1 MLHFS
6 RTRVFFWGAPGLPLT
21 VTDRFRLDGRTALV
35 TGAGRGIGRACAIA
49 LAQAGAEVWLIA
61 RTRDEIEQAAA
72 EIRAA
77 GGKAH
82 AVACDVLSAAEVKK
96 VVMAMPVLDVLVNN
110 AGSNIPEP
118 FVEVSE
124 AHLDRLLDLNVRAA
138 FLVAQAAAKKMLEAP
153 ERRQRG
159 GAILHM
165 SSQMG
170 HVGAVNRTVYCMT
183 KHALEG
189 LTKAMAAL
197 GSFNYNAAKAA
208 VIMMTRSAA
217 LELAPHGIR
226 VVSIAPTFVET
237 PLYNQLAAAKPGF
250 AQWVKERIPAGGVGR
265 AEDVASAV
273 VFAASP
279 AAALVTGSSLLVDG
293 GWTAQ

>member
-1 MLHFS
+1 MWFLDPLLRGSRARERGVVLSLDFS
-6 RTRVFFWGAPGLPLT
+6 LK
-21 VTDRFRLDGRTALV
+21 GRTALV

-49 LAQAGAEVWLIA
+49 LAQAGAEVWLTA
-61 RTRDEIEQAAA
+61 RTRVEVEAAA
-72 EIRAA
+72 SDIRAA
-77 GGKAH
+77 GSKAH
-82 AVACDVLSAAEVKK
+82 AVALDVTDSKRLKEAIAAL
-96 VVMAMPVLDVLVNN
+96 PVLDVLVNN

-124 AHLDRLLDLNVRAA
+124 EHLDRLMELNVRAA
-138 FLVAQAAAKKMLEAP
+138 FLAAQAAARKMLEAP
-153 ERRQRG
+153 DRLQRG
-159 GAILHM
+159 GAIINM

-189 LTKAMAAL
+189 LTKAMA
-197 GSFNYNAAKAA
+197 
-208 VIMMTRSAA
+208 
-217 LELAPHGIR
+217 LELAPRGIR

-237 PLYNQLAAAKPGF
+237 PLTRPMMARPDF
-250 AQWVKERIPAGGVGR
+250 AQWVQERIPSGRVGQP
-265 AEDVASAV
+265 EDVAAAV

>member
-1 MLHFS
+1 MNTTDLFS
-6 RTRVFFWGAPGLPLT
+6 LQ
-21 VTDRFRLDGRTALV
+21 GRSALV
-35 TGAGRGIGRACAIA
+35 TGGSRGIGRMIA
-49 LAQAGAEVWLIA
+49 EGFLAQGARVYISA
-61 RTRDEIEQAAA
+61 RKAEACDRAAA
-72 EIRAA
+72 EMSALGPCVSLPADVSTPEGIRDLVAA
-77 GGKAH
+77 YARH
-82 AVACDVLSAAEVKK
+82 EAT
-96 VVMAMPVLDVLVNN
+96 LDILVNN

-124 AHLDRLLDLNVRAA
+124 EHLDRLLSLNVRAA
-138 FLVAQAAAKKMLEAP
+138 FLVAQAAAKRMLEAP

-170 HVGAVNRTVYCMT
+170 HVGAVNRTVYCMS

-189 LTKAMAAL
+189 LTKAM
-197 GSFNYNAAKAA
+197 
-208 VIMMTRSAA
+208 A

-265 AEDVASAV
+265 PEDVASAV

-279 AAALVTGSSLLVDG
+279 AAALVTGTSLLVDG

>member
-1 MLHFS
+1 VAA
-6 RTRVFFWGAPGLPLT
+6 R
-21 VTDRFRLDGRTALV
+21 DRFRLDGRTALV
-35 TGAGRGIGRACAIA
+35 TGAGRGIGRACAAA
-49 LAQAGAEVWLIA
+49 LAEAGAEVWLAA
-61 RTRDEIEQAAA
+61 RTKDEIEQAAE
-72 EIRAA
+72 EIRA
-77 GGKAH
+77 GGAKARAIVCDVTDSH
-82 AVACDVLSAAEVKK
+82 AVRN
-96 VVMAMPVLDVLVNN
+96 AMNAMQVLDILVNN

-124 AHLDRLLDLNVRAA
+124 EHLDRLLALNVRAA

-153 ERRQRG
+153 ERKTRG

-170 HVGAVNRTVYCMT
+170 HVGAVNRSVYCMT
-183 KHALEG
+183 KHGLEG
-189 LTKAMAAL
+189 LTKAMA
-197 GSFNYNAAKAA
+197 
-208 VIMMTRSAA
+208 
-217 LELAPHGIR
+217 LELAPLGIR

-237 PLYNQLAAAKPGF
+237 PMSRSFMASPDFAK
-250 AQWVKERIPAGGVGR
+250 WVTDRIPAGKVGQ
-265 AEDVASAV
+265 AEDVAAAV